1 MAKKTWVITDCE
13 KQTHQSSV
21 TFDADELGI
30 GDSSVVVSTL
40 QGGINNGVQTIEVN
54 TPKCRFV
61 VLPTRGMSLWKA
73 WSAEMEY
80 GWKSPVHG
88 PVHPSFVPL
97 MEPSGLGW
105 LDGFDELLVRC
116 GLESN
121 GAPEHDEEGK
131 LKYPLHGR
139 IANKP
144 ARKVILEADSDSG
157 EISVSGEV
165 EECRFH
171 FLKLRLTARTMIKA
185 GSATIQIHDTIENVS
200 AGEAEC
206 QMLYHV
212 NFGQPL
218 LDAGSQFVA
227 PIKTVVPRNEHAAAG
242 LVSWQSYPAPQ
253 AGYEEQVYFLHLL
266 GDEKGK
272 TQTLLKNAHGTSAV
286 RMEFNLQQLP
296 VYTVWK
302 NPTALEDGY
311 VTGLEPGTNL
321 PNPRSYEGEQGR
333 VVKIGGGKSHSLA
346 LSLTFLN
353 DAAEIDKV
361 EANIAKLQGAT
372 EPQVYDNP
380 QPGWCADA

>member
-1 MAKKTWVITDCE
+1 MAKKTWEITDCE
-13 KQTHQSSV
+13 KQIHQSSAK
-21 TFDADELGI
+21 FDAGELGI
-30 GDSSVVVSTL
+30 DGSSVVVKTL
-40 QGGINNGVQTIEVN
+40 QGGLNAGVQTIEVV

-61 VLPTRGMSLWKA
+61 ILPTRGMSLWKA

-80 GWKSPVHG
+80 GWKSPVQG

-121 GAPEHDEEGK
+121 GAPEDDEKGK
-131 LKYPLHGR
+131 LRYPLHGR
-139 IANKP
+139 IGNKP
-144 ARKVILEADSDSG
+144 ARKVSLEVDSASG
-157 EISVSGEV
+157 DISVIGEV

-171 FLKLRLTARTMIKA
+171 FWKLKLTSRTTIKA
-185 GSATIQIHDTIENVS
+185 GSATIQIHDTIENLS
-200 AGEAEC
+200 ASEAEC

-227 PIKTVVPRNEHAAAG
+227 PLKTVVPRNDHAASGIAN
-242 LVSWQSYPAPQ
+242 WQNYPAPQ
-253 AGYEEQVYFLHLL
+253 AGYEEQVYFMHLL
-266 GDEKGK
+266 GDDRGT
-272 TQTLLKNAHGTSAV
+272 TQTLLKNAHGTSGV
-286 RMEFNLQQLP
+286 SLGFNIKHLP

-321 PNPRSYEGEQGR
+321 PNPRSYEGKQGR
-333 VVKIGGGKSHSLA
+333 VVKIAGGKSHSLD
-346 LSLTFLN
+346 LSLTFHN
-353 DAAEIDKV
+353 DAAAILKA
-361 EANIAKLQGAT
+361 EAEIAKLQGST
-372 EPQVYDNP
+372 EPKTFDSP